1 MSTPRTLKEIDAEI
15 AQTKKEIET
24 VRGSETEVYARIVG
38 YYRSV
43 RNWNKGKRNEYDQRK
58 MFVYDSES
66 TDDTAV
72 IAENMTVNCAQPAC
86 EETSCCESEQ
96 PVLNKQAVRYELFI
110 RQTCP
115 NCPPVKE
122 YMARITIPGDAFDVD
137 SEAGFAKA
145 QELGIMAAPTVVV
158 YNAYDAEIG
167 RAHNVQELESIFE
180 AEAAL
185 C

>member
-24 VRGSETEVYARIVG
+24 VKGSETEVYARIVG

-58 MFVYDSES
+58 MFEYKSEI
-66 TDDTAV
+66 TGETAET
-72 IAENMTVNCAQPAC
+72 ENIIVTNIAQPAC
-86 EETSCCESEQ
+86 ENSCCENEQ

-122 YMARITIPGDAFDVD
+122 YMAHITIPGDAFDVD

-167 RAHNVQELESIFE
+167 RAHNVQELEAIFE

>member
-15 AQTKKEIET
+15 AQTKQEIEN
-24 VRGSETEVYARIVG
+24 VQGSDTEVYARIVG

-58 MFVYDSES
+58 MFEYENDGENNANASEIV
-66 TDDTAV
+66 A
-72 IAENMTVNCAQPAC
+72 
-86 EETSCCESEQ
+86 SCVQ
-96 PVLNKQAVRYELFI
+96 PVFEQSETEKNVSVCNSEAVRYELFI

-122 YMARITIPGDAFDVD
+122 YMANVTVAGDIFDVD

-158 YNAYDAEIG
+158 YNSLNAEIG
-167 RAHNVQELESIFE
+167 RAHNVQELSSIFE
-180 AEAAL
+180 PEMAL

>member
-1 MSTPRTLKEIDAEI
+1 MSIPRTLKEIDAEI

-24 VRGSETEVYARIVG
+24 VKGSETEVYARIVG

-58 MFVYDSES
+58 MFEYKSE
-66 TDDTAV
+66 
-72 IAENMTVNCAQPAC
+72 IPGEPAETENIIVTNIAQPAR
-86 EETSCCESEQ
+86 ENSCCENEQ

-167 RAHNVQELESIFE
+167 RAHNVQELEAIFE